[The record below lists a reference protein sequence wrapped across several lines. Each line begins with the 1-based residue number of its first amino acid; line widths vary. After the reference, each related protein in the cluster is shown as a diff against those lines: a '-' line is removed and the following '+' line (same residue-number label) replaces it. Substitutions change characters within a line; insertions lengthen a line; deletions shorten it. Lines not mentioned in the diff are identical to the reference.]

1 MMPFIVSVDILD
13 DMVFGEFNFR
23 KHNLLILL
31 SKFYSDLLIELS
43 KL

>member
-23 KHNLLILL
+23 KTRFAYCIKQNL
-31 SKFYSDLLIELS
+31 FRFAY
-43 KL
+43 

>member
-23 KHNLLILL
+23 KAQFASCIKQIL
-31 SKFYSDLLIELS
+31 FRFAY
-43 KL
+43 